1 MKSGVDWVTGKQL
14 LLQVNPWFS
23 NLGVRQN
30 HLESWLKY
38 KSLGFAPRVSDVII
52 LGRGGAEN
60 WYFSQASRW
69 RYCYRSGNLALRT
82 TELDLHCLKKKQN
95 MCSDLPIPPLKPTPK
110 FLVLPIWCWES
121 PLSSWHWADPSPG
134 LWASH
139 GILVVLGLPNG

>member
-52 LGRGGAEN
+52 LGWGELRIGISHRLPGDVTAT
-60 WYFSQASRW
+60 
-69 RYCYRSGNLALRT
+69 AL
-82 TELDLHCLKKKQN
+82 
-95 MCSDLPIPPLKPTPK
+95 
-110 FLVLPIWCWES
+110 
-121 PLSSWHWADPSPG
+121 
-134 LWASH
+134 
-139 GILVVLGLPNG
+139 GISL